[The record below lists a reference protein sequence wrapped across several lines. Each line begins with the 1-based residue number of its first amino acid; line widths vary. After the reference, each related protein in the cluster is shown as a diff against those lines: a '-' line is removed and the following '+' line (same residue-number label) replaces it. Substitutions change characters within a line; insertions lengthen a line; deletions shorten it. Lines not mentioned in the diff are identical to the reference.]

1 MGSSSKRLVECIVP
15 LRWSR
20 RGRASDQIG
29 RESEGAAGGD
39 DAGRSEQRNGATPF
53 VLLPPLLFFLFSKK
67 KKESKRKEKASS
79 AVDARCRMRM
89 ASALLLIT
97 HTSERGLTANLVQ
110 LIGRG
115 GGFQGVVYFFFFLQN
130 RHCNIFVCI
139 LQILSNYK
147 LPRLKRSVLYI
158 TDKLYS

>member
-1 MGSSSKRLVECIVP
+1 MPALRQEEMVSTERDLGPSVPTILVIAGKKLVLDGSRMEAIRMGSSSKRLVECIVP

-67 KKESKRKEKASS
+67 KKRIEEERKGK
-79 AVDARCRMRM
+79 
-89 ASALLLIT
+89 L
-97 HTSERGLTANLVQ
+97 
-110 LIGRG
+110 G
-115 GGFQGVVYFFFFLQN
+115 GG
-130 RHCNIFVCI
+130 CEM
-139 LQILSNYK
+139 
-147 LPRLKRSVLYI
+147 
-158 TDKLYS
+158 